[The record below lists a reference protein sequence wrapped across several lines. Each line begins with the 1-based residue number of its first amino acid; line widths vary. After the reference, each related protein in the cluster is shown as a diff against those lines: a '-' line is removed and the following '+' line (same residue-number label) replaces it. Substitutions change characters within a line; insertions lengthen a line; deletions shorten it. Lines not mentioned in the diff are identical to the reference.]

1 MRDARWVKHRISVE
15 RWKLAN
21 YQFYL
26 EQKRRLAHR
35 PEYLAHRRAM
45 HAQKKAARS
54 NLHFESLSTLE
65 IINDIEKT
73 DEKRNRSS
81 DRSWSGATGST
92 QRTGDRPALRAPT
105 QGPGESGWDPDA
117 SWAPLL

>member
-26 EQKRRLAHR
+26 SQKRRLAHR

-45 HAQKKAARS
+45 YAQKKAARS
-54 NLHFESLSTLE
+54 NPIVGNLSTQE
-65 IINDIEKT
+65 IINESEKT
-73 DEKRNRSS
+73 DEIRN
-81 DRSWSGATGST
+81 
-92 QRTGDRPALRAPT
+92 
-105 QGPGESGWDPDA
+105 
-117 SWAPLL
+117 

>member
-15 RWKLAN
+15 RWKLAH

-45 HAQKKAARS
+45 YAQKKAARS
-54 NLHFESLSTLE
+54 NLHFESLSTL
-65 IINDIEKT
+65 INDIEKT
-73 DEKRNRSS
+73 DEITDRSS
-81 DRSWSGATGST
+81 DRSWSGTEGASQWPRVDLT
-92 QRTGDRPALRAPT
+92 LRAPT
-105 QGPGESGWDPDA
+105 QGVG
-117 SWAPLL
+117 